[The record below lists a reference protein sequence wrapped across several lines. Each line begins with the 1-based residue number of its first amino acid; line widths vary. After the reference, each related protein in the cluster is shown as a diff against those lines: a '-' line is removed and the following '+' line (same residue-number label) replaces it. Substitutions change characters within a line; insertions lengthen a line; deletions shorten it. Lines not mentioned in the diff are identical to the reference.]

1 LVPKP
6 GALDLRLRVI
16 NLKELKSSRPVGVC
30 DLGWRVAKLITKKL
44 EVWVRRRTIQSL
56 VWNLFDRY
64 REMLKTRIYPKFS
77 IFTQKVRTNLPER
90 QRQVRSRHCYIII
103 PPGAGAIFGE
113 IMGAIGPIIPGF
125 IIPGPIIPGAGAI
138 LGEDGAVGPI
148 I

>member
-1 LVPKP
+1 MIP
-6 GALDLRLRVI
+6 
-16 NLKELKSSRPVGVC
+16 
-30 DLGWRVAKLITKKL
+30 
-44 EVWVRRRTIQSL
+44 
-56 VWNLFDRY
+56 
-64 REMLKTRIYPKFS
+64 
-77 IFTQKVRTNLPER
+77 
-90 QRQVRSRHCYIII
+90 YIII